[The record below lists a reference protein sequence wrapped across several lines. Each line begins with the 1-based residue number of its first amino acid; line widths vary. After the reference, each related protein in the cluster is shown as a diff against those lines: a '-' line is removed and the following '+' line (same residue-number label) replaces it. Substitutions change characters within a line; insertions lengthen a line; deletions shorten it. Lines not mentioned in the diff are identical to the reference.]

1 MRTDIDNY
9 AYDELAGF
17 QVLDLGRKESKDEVW
32 LTAGNENITLSKASR
47 EILMTADY
55 LQFLYNPETRQLL
68 IAAATAPGKNTI
80 HCTKSMKDTGFTS
93 KVVYDLL
100 ERETKRDLKTV
111 RIRIYGT
118 KAKTKRSAI
127 IYDLASMVVVKIAK
141 QKDRK

>member
-17 QVLDLGRKESKDEVW
+17 QVLDLERKESKDEIW
-32 LTAGNENITLSKASR
+32 LSAGNDNILFSKASR
-47 EILMTADY
+47 EILMTADFV
-55 LQFLYNPETRQLL
+55 QFLYNSETRQLL
-68 IAAATAPGKNTI
+68 VAAATAPGKNTI
-80 HCTKSMKDTGFTS
+80 RITEAMKSTGVTS
-93 KVVYDLL
+93 KVLFDLL
-100 ERETKRDLKTV
+100 ESETKRDLHTV
-111 RIRIYGT
+111 RIRLYGK